1 MQAIEKTAKTVQ
13 EAVKQALNEL
23 GIEREEADIE
33 VVEEPSKG
41 LFGILGVKPARVRVV
56 IKNTIGL
63 RAKQI
68 LGNVLGAMDIAAEVK
83 VHEENENVHIN
94 LEGSDLGV
102 LIGRRGETLDA
113 LQYLVSLSV
122 NKNQEHRKKIFL
134 DIEGYRKRREET
146 LQKLAIKLADKAR
159 QRGRNVVLEPMNS
172 LERRIIHTALQGRD
186 DIATFSEG
194 EEPYRK
200 IIIAPKKY

>member
-13 EAVKQALNEL
+13 EAVNQALYEL
-23 GIEREEADIE
+23 GIKMENAEIE
-33 VVEEPSKG
+33 VLEEPSKG
-41 LFGILGVKPARVRVV
+41 LFGLLGTKPARVRVS
-56 IKNTIGL
+56 IKNTTGL
-63 RAKQI
+63 RAKD
-68 LGNVLGAMDIAAEVK
+68 LLDDVLKAMSVEADVNIQ
-83 VHEENENVHIN
+83 EEEGNVHIN

-122 NKNQEHRKKIFL
+122 NKNQEQRKKIFL
-134 DIEGYRKRREET
+134 DVEGYRKRREET
-146 LQKLAIKLADKAR
+146 LQKLAMKLADKAR

>member
-1 MQAIEKTAKTVQ
+1 VQAIEKTAKTVQ